1 MLWKKMEPDD
11 ITEIQKT
18 TQLAET
24 TGSQNDLGKNQCEL
38 LRAGGTECIT
48 GERAREDNRVHTW
61 KGLRLN

>member
-1 MLWKKMEPDD
+1 MEPDD

-38 LRAGGTECIT
+38 LRAGGQNASLGSVLEKTTECT
-48 GERAREDNRVHTW
+48 RGRDS
-61 KGLRLN
+61 G